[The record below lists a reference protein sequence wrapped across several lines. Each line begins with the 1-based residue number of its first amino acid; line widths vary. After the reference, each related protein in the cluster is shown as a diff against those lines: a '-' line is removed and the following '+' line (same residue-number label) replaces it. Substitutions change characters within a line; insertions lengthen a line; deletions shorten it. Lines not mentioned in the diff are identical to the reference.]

1 MKQTKFLLLML
12 AAALFAACSSDDDDS
27 GKKAPITFDDYSSVI
42 GMSYSSMIRQYPNPS
57 MQFGDF
63 YMYETPKEKVENLT
77 IAINSENQTV
87 YLVVENLKEGAYKE
101 EDIVA
106 YFTSKFKS
114 YGVEKIEELD
124 EEGNVIGESKVYGF
138 GNTEKKE
145 NATLLISVQ
154 GNTVTYTNPQNY
166 PDEPEGGA
174 LDEMTP
180 IEAVNALI
188 MGDLEE
194 IESDYPDTF
203 SEMGGMYVCFM
214 EENPYLMGVAFTLDG
229 GIVNSVILLYN
240 EDLSDEDIINYYTE
254 AGYTCQKTGYDEE
267 EEADIYT
274 FTNGMFAITY
284 SGGRGVAVFIGE

>member
-1 MKQTKFLLLML
+1 M
-12 AAALFAACSSDDDDS
+12 
-27 GKKAPITFDDYSSVI
+27 
-42 GMSYSSMIRQYPNPS
+42 
-57 MQFGDF
+57 
-63 YMYETPKEKVENLT
+63 T
-77 IAINSENQTV
+77 IAINPDNQTV
-87 YLVVENLKEGAYKE
+87 YLLVENLKEGAYKE

-106 YFTSKFKS
+106 YFTNKFKS
-114 YGVEKIEELD
+114 YGVEKVEEWD

-154 GNTVTYTNPQNY
+154 GNTVTYRNPQNY
-166 PDEPEGGA
+166 PDEPEGSA

-203 SEMGGMYVCFM
+203 SEMNGMYVTFM
-214 EENPYLMGVAFTLDG
+214 EDNPYLMGVAFTLDG

-240 EDLSDEDIINYYTE
+240 EDLSDEDIISYYTQ
-254 AGYTCQKTGYDEE
+254 AGYECKQTGYDEE
-267 EEADIYT
+267 EELPIYT

-284 SGGRGVAVFIGE
+284 SGGRGVAVYIGE

>member
-1 MKQTKFLLLML
+1 MKQTKFLLLVL

-27 GKKAPITFDDYSSVI
+27 DKKAVITFDDYSSVI

-57 MQFGDF
+57 LQFGDF
-63 YMYETPKEKVENLT
+63 YMYENPTEKVENMT
-77 IAINSENQTV
+77 IAVNPENQVV
-87 YLVVENLKEGAYKE
+87 YMVVENLKENSYKE

-114 YGVEKIEELD
+114 YGVEKTD
-124 EEGNVIGESKVYGF
+124 NYDDEGNVTGQSNIYEF
-138 GNTEKKE
+138 GNTEKEKD
-145 NATLLISVQ
+145 ATLIITVQ
-154 GNTVTYTNPQNY
+154 GNTITYSNPQNY

-284 SGGRGVAVFIGE
+284 SGGRGVAVYIGE